1 MRLKKGTKVII
12 SNKSI
17 HYDKDG
23 QLPIGVVGIVRI
35 DDTSD
40 DYPYVVY
47 WFDGHN
53 NNYNRH
59 DLIVVDFNEYLKRL

>member
-23 QLPIGVVGIVRI
+23 QLPIGVVGIGSSV
-35 DDTSD
+35 
-40 DYPYVVY
+40 
-47 WFDGHN
+47 
-53 NNYNRH
+53 
-59 DLIVVDFNEYLKRL
+59 